1 MRTKDNPSGQKPP
14 TFTETARRAQLI
26 SCAIETIATLG
37 YAQASLAQIAKCAR
51 ISKSVITYYFASK
64 EELIEQVVAAI
75 FQDAAAY
82 IGPRLAAQPTHALR
96 LRAYLQSHVEYITT
110 HLQQMMAII
119 EIAANARAEG
129 KQLRFGATAEATRAP
144 LETLLRNGQQAGDF
158 RDFDVRVMAV
168 TIRAAI
174 DVLSPL
180 FIANPHLDAD
190 LYARELVTLF
200 DRATRH
206 AGS

>member
-1 MRTKDNPSGQKPP
+1 MRTKDASGGQKPP

-26 SCAIETIATLG
+26 ACAIETIATLG
-37 YAQASLAQIAKCAR
+37 YAQASLAQIAKCAA

-64 EELIEQVVAAI
+64 EELIKQVVAAI

-82 IGPRLAAQPTHALR
+82 IGPRVAAEPTHALR
-96 LRAYLQSHVEYITT
+96 LRAYLQSHVEYITS

-119 EIAANARAEG
+119 EVAANARAEG
-129 KQLRFGATAEATRAP
+129 KKPRFGAAVEAMRAP

-174 DVLSPL
+174 DALSPL
-180 FIANPHLDAD
+180 FIANPQLDAD

-200 DRATRH
+200 DRATRKE
-206 AGS
+206 